1 MLRRI
6 SKRIGLSL
14 VAALAVANSALAYSV
29 ADAVAD
35 AMEYSFE
42 LKISEE
48 GINISDAQKWKA
60 IAGFLPSVV
69 AKDNH
74 SRTKAKWDQG
84 EALFKDSRNNRQ
96 YGITVNQ
103 NLFEGGASVARIAQ
117 AGNRQDIAD
126 NLYKAQLNLLILD
139 TIRAYENLLTAR
151 QVVSINKH
159 NEKTLQENLNIAKI
173 RFAEGEVT
181 KTDVLQSEATLA
193 TASANLASA
202 NRDLKSA
209 EATYFKIVGKQ
220 MPKKVSELNISRIQV
235 PKSMEEF
242 FDEALH
248 NNLNLRN
255 SKHDVNVS
263 NHDVTIAYAN
273 MLPKVNASAEILRDD
288 MPGDSTSKRNINQYT
303 LSVQIPIF
311 QSSVEYADIKEKRA
325 VRRQQEYRLA
335 ANQDNLRETVVGAW
349 ENFIASK
356 SVIES
361 SKDAVRAAVQ
371 ALEGVQEEAK
381 AGTRTTVDIL
391 DEQTKVFNAE
401 LQLLRAQRDHKIAI
415 LTMYDIL
422 GSLHKLEW

>member
-60 IAGFLPSVV
+60 IAGFLPKVV
-69 AKDNH
+69 AEDNH
-74 SRTKAKWDQG
+74 SRNKAKWDQG
-84 EALFKDSRNNRQ
+84 EALFKDSRSNRE
-96 YGITVNQ
+96 YKIIVNQ

-117 AGNRQDIAD
+117 AGNRQNIAD
-126 NLYKAQLNLLILD
+126 NLYKAQLNRLILD

-242 FDEALH
+242 FDDALH

-263 NHDVTIAYAN
+263 DHDVTIAYAN
-273 MLPKVNASAEILRDD
+273 MLPKVNASAEIKRDD

-303 LSVQIPIF
+303 LNVQIPLF
-311 QSSVEYADIKEKRA
+311 QSSAEYADIKEKRA

>member
-35 AMEYSFE
+35 AMKYSFE

-60 IAGFLPSVV
+60 IAGFLPKVV
-69 AKDNH
+69 ANGSH
-74 SRTKAKWDQG
+74 ARTKEWYQG
-84 EALFKDSRNNRQ
+84 DALYKDSSNNRQ
-96 YGITVNQ
+96 YGITISQ
-103 NLFEGGASVARIAQ
+103 NLFKGGASVAHIAQ
-117 AGNRQDIAD
+117 TGNRQDIAD
-126 NLYKAQLNLLILD
+126 NLYKAQLNRLILD

-242 FDEALH
+242 FDDALH

-255 SKHDVNVS
+255 SKHDVNIS

-273 MLPKVNASAEILRDD
+273 MLPRVDANAEILRDD
-288 MPGDSTSKRNINQYT
+288 STSKRKNQYT
-303 LSVQIPIF
+303 LSVQIPLF
-311 QSSVEYADIKEKRA
+311 QSSTEYADIKEKRA

>member
-35 AMEYSFE
+35 AMKYSFE

-60 IAGFLPSVV
+60 IADFLPNVV
-69 AKDNH
+69 ANGSH
-74 SRTKAKWDQG
+74 ARTKEWYQG
-84 EALFKDSRNNRQ
+84 DALNKDSSNNRQ
-96 YGITVNQ
+96 YKIIVNQ
-103 NLFEGGASVARIAQ
+103 NLFKGGASVAHIAQ
-117 AGNRQDIAD
+117 TGNRQDIAD
-126 NLYKAQLNLLILD
+126 NLYKAQLNRLILD

-242 FDEALH
+242 FDDALH

-255 SKHDVNVS
+255 SKHDVNIS

-273 MLPKVNASAEILRDD
+273 MLPRVDANAEILRDD
-288 MPGDSTSKRNINQYT
+288 STSKRKNQYT
-303 LSVQIPIF
+303 LSVQIPLF
-311 QSSVEYADIKEKRA
+311 QSSTEYADIKEKRA